1 MISLEVI
8 GRLGKDGEMR
18 PIGQN
23 QAYCFSVANDEKVNG
38 QKVTTWIDVVFFKT
52 NSNIIQYIKS
62 GAMVRAIGR
71 ASWRSYTDKSGV
83 QRVGVTVFADEVNML
98 VFPKR
103 DEQGVPMLQQAQQ
116 TADQFYQG
124 LSDKNRMPQS
134 QQQFVAPPG
143 VVPQSQVTHEQPA
156 MSGGQQPQY
165 QPDDLPF

>member
-18 PIGQN
+18 QIGQN
-23 QAYCFSVANDEKVNG
+23 QAYCFSVAHDEKVNG
-38 QKVTTWIDVVFFKT
+38 QKVATWIDVVFFKT
-52 NSNIIQYIKS
+52 NSNVIQYLKS

-71 ASWRSYTDKSGV
+71 ATWRSYTDKSGV

-103 DEQGVPMLQQAQQ
+103 EEQGVPMPQQAQQ
-116 TADQFYQG
+116 TAEQFYQG

-134 QQQFVAPPG
+134 QQPFVAPPG
-143 VVPQSQVTHEQPA
+143 VVPQAQPA
-156 MSGGQQPQY
+156 MAGEPQY
-165 QPDDLPF
+165 SHDDLPF